1 MQLISP
7 SATEMT
13 EVKPE
18 RPRKRSTRSRV
29 RRASI
34 ITIFLLPSVILYTVL
49 VVLPVIQA
57 AYYSLF
63 RWDGLEPLVNFVGLH
78 NYVLALSNPVFVG
91 TLAHNLL
98 IVALSLCI
106 ELPFALLISLV
117 IGKKLPG
124 GMIFRAIFFM
134 PFVISEVIAGVIW
147 QFIYR
152 PEGGLLNAILQA
164 LNPHSQGVL
173 WLADPR
179 LTLASI
185 FVVIVWKYFGLYVV
199 LYTAAIQNVPDEII
213 EAARIDGAS
222 GIQATRYIT
231 LPLLGTT
238 IRLSILL
245 SALGSLQIFDL
256 IYVMTHGGPIHASEV
271 MATYLITYGINAFAM
286 GFGSAIGV
294 IMFLTCFVFAM
305 IYQRFV
311 MQRDVAGSL
320 AMSAS

>member
-7 SATEMT
+7 SVTET
-13 EVKPE
+13 EVMPE
-18 RPRKRSTRSRV
+18 RPRAGSTRSRV
-29 RRASI
+29 RRVSI
-34 ITIFLLPSVILYTVL
+34 ILLFLLPSVFLYTVL

-78 NYVLALSNPVFVG
+78 NYVLAFSSPVFLE
-91 TLAHNLL
+91 TFAHNLL

-106 ELPFALLISLV
+106 ELPFALLVSLV

-134 PFVISEVIAGVIW
+134 PFIISEVIAGVIW
-147 QFIYR
+147 QYIYQ

-164 LNPHSQGVL
+164 LIPHFQGAL

-185 FVVIVWKYFGLYVV
+185 FVVIVWKYFGLYIV

-213 EAARIDGAS
+213 DAARIDGAS
-222 GIQATRYIT
+222 GLQVTRYIT
-231 LPLLGTT
+231 IPLLGTT
-238 IRLSILL
+238 IRLSVFLA
-245 SALGSLQIFDL
+245 ALGSLQIFDL
-256 IYVMTHGGPIHASEV
+256 VYVMTHGGPIHASEV
-271 MATYLITYGINAFAM
+271 FATYLITYGLNAFAM
-286 GFGSAIGV
+286 GYGSAIGV
-294 IMFLTCFVFAM
+294 VMFLTCFVFALM
-305 IYQRFV
+305 YQRFV
-311 MQRDVAGSL
+311 MQRDVASSV
-320 AMSAS
+320 AMPES

>member
-7 SATEMT
+7 SATET
-13 EVKPE
+13 EVKSE
-18 RPRKRSTRSRV
+18 RPPASPARSRI

-34 ITIFLLPSVILYTVL
+34 ILLFLLPSVILYTVL
-49 VVLPVIQA
+49 VVVPIIQA

-78 NYVLALSNPVFVG
+78 NYLLAFSNPVFLE
-91 TLAHNLL
+91 TFAHNLL

-106 ELPFALLISLV
+106 ELPFALLVSLV

-152 PEGGLLNAILQA
+152 PDGGLLDAILQA
-164 LNPHSQGVL
+164 LNPHFQGGL

-179 LTLASI
+179 ITLICI

-199 LYTAAIQNVPDEII
+199 LYTAAIQNVPDEIV
-213 EAARIDGAS
+213 EAARVDGAT
-222 GIQATRYIT
+222 GLQVTRYIT
-231 LPLLGTT
+231 IPLLGTT

-245 SALGSLQIFDL
+245 SVLGSLQIFDI

-271 MATYLITYGINAFAM
+271 FATYLITYGINAFAM
-286 GFGSAIGV
+286 GYGSAIGV
-294 IMFLTCFVFAM
+294 VMFLTCFVFALM
-305 IYQRFV
+305 YQRFA
-311 MQRDVAGSL
+311 MQRDVASSI
-320 AMSAS
+320 AMQEA

>member
-7 SATEMT
+7 SATET

-18 RPRKRSTRSRV
+18 QPRGSATRSRI
-29 RRASI
+29 RRVSI
-34 ITIFLLPSVILYTVL
+34 ILIFLLPSVILYCVL
-49 VVLPVIQA
+49 VVLPIVQA

-78 NYVLALSNPVFVG
+78 NYVLAFSNPVFLE
-91 TLAHNLL
+91 TFAHNLL
-98 IVALSLCI
+98 ILALSLCI
-106 ELPFALLISLV
+106 ELPFALLVSLV

-124 GMIFRAIFFM
+124 GMIFRTIFFM
-134 PFVISEVIAGVIW
+134 PYIISEVIAGVIW

-152 PEGGLLNAILQA
+152 PDNGLLTAIWQA
-164 LNPHSQGVL
+164 LIPHSQAPL

-179 LTLASI
+179 LTLVSI
-185 FVVIVWKYFGLYVV
+185 FIVIVWKYFGLYVV
-199 LYTAAIQNVPDEII
+199 LYTAAIQNVPDEIV

-222 GIQATRYIT
+222 GLQVTRYIT
-231 LPLLGTT
+231 IPLLGTT

-271 MATYLITYGINAFAM
+271 FATYLITYGLNAFAM
-286 GFGSAIGV
+286 GYGSAIGV
-294 IMFLTCFVFAM
+294 VMFLTCFVFAM

-311 MQRDVAGSL
+311 MQRDVASSL
-320 AMSAS
+320 AMSA